1 MDTQLGLRSAAR
13 RLASIVEAVP
23 DDALG
28 RPTPCERF
36 TVGDVN
42 GGLLDHVGRPSDW
55 SDMNVPWCIGR
66 ATRRPDRD
74 HRRPVLP
81 LG

>member
-42 GGLLDHVGRPSDW
+42 GGLLDHVGRPSD
-55 SDMNVPWCIGR
+55 
-66 ATRRPDRD
+66 
-74 HRRPVLP
+74 
-81 LG
+81 